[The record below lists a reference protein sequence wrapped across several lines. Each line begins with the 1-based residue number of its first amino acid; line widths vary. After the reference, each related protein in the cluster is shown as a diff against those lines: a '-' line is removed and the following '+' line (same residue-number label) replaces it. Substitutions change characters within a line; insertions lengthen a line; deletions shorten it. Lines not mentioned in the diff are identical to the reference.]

1 MPSDD
6 ASGLTQ
12 GARRLSDT
20 ARGWINSIPTP
31 QRRPDT
37 SWNDDMVRRANDSF
51 REAAARAEAAAEAE
65 KSARATAAS
74 TTPTRQPAKRTPK
87 RPAPRP
93 TPRPAGRR
101 R

>member
-51 REAAARAEAAAEAE
+51 REAAARAEAE
-65 KSARATAAS
+65 KSARATAAAE
-74 TTPTRQPAKRTPK
+74 TPTRQPAKRTPK

-93 TPRPAGRR
+93 TPRPAGKRR
-101 R
+101 